1 MKTCEAL
8 SMRRPPFEDPA
19 RSSSRNGSEQRSA
32 TAGRLSKEE
41 VQALLADPC
50 AGGSHMKEQSRSVRH
65 PSARARDISAHARA
79 AGAAA
84 SRFRAASQRE
94 SLVRPMAVPFTKMHG
109 LGNDY
114 IYMEEF
120 KAPIEDPSSLAVAV
134 SDRHFGVGSDGLV
147 LIGPSHR
154 ADFRMRIFN
163 ADGSEAEMCGNAARC
178 VGKYVFEKGLTT
190 RRCLTLETQ
199 AGIRSLHLEMEG
211 PIVAR
216 VRVDMGKP
224 RLTPS
229 DLPMLVDGSSFIN
242 REIPVGGK
250 MYRAT
255 AVSMGNPHL
264 VVPFFGIDSL
274 NLSLI
279 GPQFERH
286 PFFPR
291 GVNTEFVEVRDR
303 SRIRMRVWERGS
315 GETLACGT
323 GACAALVACAL
334 NGLTDYRATVELP
347 GGELCV
353 EWDGL
358 GEVIMTGGASFVC
371 SGEYYLG

>member
-1 MKTCEAL
+1 MKTSQA
-8 SMRRPPFEDPA
+8 SNIRIPPPTDGGRAPSRAGSNHAPPPA
-19 RSSSRNGSEQRSA
+19 E
-32 TAGRLSKEE
+32 RLSKEE
-41 VQALLADPC
+41 VQALLSDPC
-50 AGGSHMKEQSRSVRH
+50 AGESRAKELGRAVRH
-65 PSARARDISAHARA
+65 PSARARDIGAHARA
-79 AGAAA
+79 ASLAA
-84 SRFRAASQRE
+84 SRFRAASHRG
-94 SLVRPMAVPFTKMHG
+94 SLVRPLSLPFTKMHG

-114 IYMEEF
+114 VYMEEF
-120 KAPIEDPSSLAVAV
+120 KAPIDDPSSLAVAV

-147 LIGPSHR
+147 LIGPSNS
-154 ADFRMRIFN
+154 ADFSMRIFN

-178 VGKYVFEKGLTT
+178 VGKYVFEKGLTN
-190 RRCLTLETQ
+190 RRGITLETP

-211 PIVAR
+211 PLVAR

-242 REIPVGGK
+242 REIPVSGK

-274 NLSLI
+274 NLPLI

-334 NGLTDYRATVELP
+334 NGLTGYKATVELP
-347 GGELCV
+347 GGELCI

-371 SGEYYLG
+371 SGEYYAG